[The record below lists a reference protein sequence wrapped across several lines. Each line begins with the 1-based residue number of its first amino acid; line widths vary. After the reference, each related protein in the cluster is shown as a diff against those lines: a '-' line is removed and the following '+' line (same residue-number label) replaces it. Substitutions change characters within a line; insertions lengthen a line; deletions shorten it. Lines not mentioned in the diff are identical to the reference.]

1 MNFHADTTSGEEGVA
16 LFQHIRAAHPDLPVI
31 LLTAWTHL
39 EAAVELIKAGAAD
52 YLAKPWDDR
61 KLITALNNLLELG
74 ESRRQLVQNNR
85 CERQRRNALERDFDL
100 RGTVYACL
108 LYTSQVPF
116 VDSSWNSGVRLS
128 NEQPQSTMEATVY
141 MTDEHFISTF
151 GSRLIAGRS
160 FRPDEY
166 LDFETVNSSKEPI
179 GIPAAIV
186 TRKMAEKLY
195 PGIPVA
201 HVIGKVFYSW
211 GDRPIPIVGV
221 LDHLVR
227 PSLQGGPSAREYTC
241 LLYTSRCV

>member
-1 MNFHADTTSGEEGVA
+1 MEIRPILSTLARHKTAAALIVIEIALTCAIICNA
-16 LFQHIRAAHPDLPVI
+16 LFMIGDRVSQINEPSGIAESELLRIQLTSSGIDDNATARTRTDLAALRAIPGVKDA
-31 LLTAWTHL
+31 
-39 EAAVELIKAGAAD
+39 
-52 YLAKPWDDR
+52 
-61 KLITALNNLLELG
+61 
-74 ESRRQLVQNNR
+74 
-85 CERQRRNALERDFDL
+85 
-100 RGTVYACL
+100 TVVN
-108 LYTSQVPF
+108 QVPF

-221 LDHLVR
+221 LDL
-227 PSLQGGPSAREYTC
+227 SLIHI
-241 LLYTSRCV
+241 